1 MAQFCTC
8 GSLMI
13 NEACTNK
20 NCAFKAANASSGKA
34 SGKKSTASKSLKAD
48 KPAKS
53 TKVRRASKCITYNL
67 NDIRNEDEESY

>member
-13 NEACTNK
+13 NDACTNK
-20 NCAFKAANASSGKA
+20 NCTFKAANASTGKA
-34 SGKKSTASKSLKAD
+34 STKKSTASKSLKAD

-53 TKVRRASKCITYNL
+53 TKARRASKCITYNL
-67 NDIRNEDEESY
+67 NDIRNEGEESY